1 MMDIGFLVC
10 SYLTADFLNK
20 DKVLDTIDKGFNGK
34 YSKLN
39 AFDSNP
45 NAQQNSIQLLFNV
58 QDFTNPGFIL
68 NIFSNK
74 IDIVYDPN
82 KDVSALDKNDFEKAL
97 SVLDAFFGK
106 LNLKPNRLSFMAIAR
121 QEVSDKEAENII
133 NKVSKIAK
141 NSVVE
146 FYYKDV
152 SRIDNNNII
161 TVIQVNDVA
170 QTNTNNQ
177 KTQDPKSFVIS
188 VESNNTPEN
197 ENLLEQDM
205 VDSLTDKL
213 TSALIDSLNTHL
225 FILNKKL

>member
-1 MMDIGFLVC
+1 MNIGFLAC
-10 SYLTADFLNK
+10 SYLTAGFLNK
-20 DKVLDTIDKGFNGK
+20 NNVLYTITKDFDGK

-39 AFDSNP
+39 AFGLQP

-74 IDIVYDPN
+74 IDIVYNPN
-82 KDVSALDKNDFEKAL
+82 KDASVLDKNDFKKAL

-106 LNLKPNRLSFMAIAR
+106 LNLKPNRLSFTAIAR
-121 QEVSDKEAENII
+121 QEVSDKEAQII
-133 NKVSKIAK
+133 VNKVSKIAK
-141 NSVVE
+141 NSIVD

-152 SRIDNNNII
+152 SRIDNNNIV
-161 TVIQVNDVA
+161 TVIQISDLP
-170 QTNTNNQ
+170 QKLNNN
-177 KTQDPKSFVIS
+177 KNPQDIKNFVIS
-188 VESNNTPEN
+188 VESNNIPEN
-197 ENLLEQDM
+197 ETFLEQDM
-205 VDSLTDKL
+205 VNILTDKL

>member
-1 MMDIGFLVC
+1 MDIGFLVC

-188 VESNNTPEN
+188 VESNNVPLGEN
-197 ENLLEQDM
+197 SLEQNTIN
-205 VDSLTDKL
+205 SLKEQL
-213 TSALIDSLNTHL
+213 ISALIEN
-225 FILNKKL
+225 LNKHLSRDRKSVV